1 MKYWRGYLTAAV
13 FAAFTWVLMQI
24 AQKYPNVV
32 DMIYPYVTRSLQTG
46 LAEYSA
52 GVDFLL
58 WQTLALVGALILLV
72 LVVLMFLLRWNP
84 IQFAGWVLAAV
95 SALFFLHTA
104 MYGLNTY
111 AGSLAEDMHMEVQEY
126 TVKQLEDAAG
136 YYRDQAN
143 LLANQIRRT
152 PSGEPDYPEFEALAA
167 SAGDGFRV
175 LTYER
180 FYPVF
185 AGSTL
190 PVKKLGWSGMYT
202 SMQITGVT
210 IPFTG
215 EAAVNPEIPV
225 VSMPLTMCHEMAHR
239 MCIANERDANFA
251 GYLACVFNP
260 DVNFQYSANFMA
272 LRYCLSTL
280 SGADST
286 AASRVRTG
294 MNANLRADMEAYDA
308 FFAAH
313 KKESYAKAAD
323 KINDTYIKT
332 SGDSEGVKSYGNV
345 TDLLVNWYLQEY
357 CKSDE
362 PQDTTPKFDPYDPG
376 ILVDPPAEN
385 PTEEG
390 Q

>member
-1 MKYWRGYLTAAV
+1 MDFCLWQLLAV
-13 FAAFTWVLMQI
+13 VLGVIVLASIVLM
-24 AQKYPNVV
+24 
-32 DMIYPYVTRSLQTG
+32 
-46 LAEYSA
+46 
-52 GVDFLL
+52 
-58 WQTLALVGALILLV
+58 IL
-72 LVVLMFLLRWNP
+72 FKWNP
-84 IQFAGWVLAAV
+84 ISWFGWVLAAGCGIYM
-95 SALFFLHTA
+95 LH
-104 MYGLNTY
+104 MLVFGLNYY
-111 AGSLAEDMHMEVQEY
+111 AGSLSEDIRMESSAY
-126 TVKQLEDAAG
+126 TLGELTEATE
-136 YYRDQAN
+136 YYRDKAN
-143 LLANQIRRT
+143 ELALQVSR
-152 PSGEPDYPEFEALAA
+152 D
-167 SAGDGFRV
+167 SAGNVSFASFEDLAEKAGEGFRY
-175 LTYER
+175 LTYQR
-180 FYPVF
+180 KYPVF

-251 GYLACVFNP
+251 GYLACVVNP

-323 KINDTYIKT
+323 RINDTYIKT